1 MVVTWSIELVT
12 AHETPWGYLLRDGK
26 VYSVGGHS
34 SLLQW
39 KQQYEKD
46 PPIMKPLSN
55 MVTTRNGPKSFVWS
69 YSKLKN
75 FEQCPKRH
83 FEIDIAKTVKEEES
97 ENLLYGNQ
105 LHKAIAN
112 RLSKKTPLPKPYE
125 FMEKWAVKVERG
137 VGDLYVEQK
146 LAMKQD
152 MSACGYFDNGV
163 WFRGIADAILVNK
176 RVALVLDWKTGKIV
190 EDSVQLAL
198 TAQCIFAH
206 YPEVMNVM
214 SSFIWLKEDAR
225 TDAKFSRTDMV
236 DVWAGLMPRVA
247 KLTKADETS
256 EYPALPNGLCK
267 RYCPVT
273 KCAHNGQ

>member
-1 MVVTWSIELVT
+1 MVVTWSIELVN
-12 AHETPWGYLLRDGK
+12 AHGTPWGYLLRDGK

-46 PPIMKPLSN
+46 PPVMSTSSN
-55 MVTTRNGPKSFVWS
+55 MVTTRNQPKGFTWS
-69 YSKLKN
+69 YSRLKN

-83 FEIDIAKTVKEEES
+83 YEIDVIKSVKEEEGES
-97 ENLLYGNQ
+97 LQYGNQ
-105 LHKAIAN
+105 LHSNIAK
-112 RLSKKTPLPKPYE
+112 RLSKQTPLPKPYD
-125 FMEKWAVKVERG
+125 FMEKWALKVERG

-146 LAMKQD
+146 LAIKQD
-152 MSACGYFDNGV
+152 MSPCGYFDPGV
-163 WFRGIADAILVNK
+163 WFRGVADVILING
-176 RVALVLDWKTGKIV
+176 RVGLVLDWKTGKIV

-206 YPEVMNVM
+206 YPEVTHVM

-225 TDAKFSRTDMV
+225 TDAKFSRADMV
-236 DVWAGLMPRVA
+236 NVWAALMPRVGA
-247 KLTKADETS
+247 LKKANDLT
-256 EYPALPNGLCK
+256 EYPAKPNGLCK
-267 RYCPVT
+267 RFCPVT